1 MALIK
6 GTQVRF
12 TSGEAVIA
20 GEQVSVPEPT
30 VLVGGG
36 LAAAP
41 PAEALGP
48 DAAWE
53 DPEGLEEANPFG
65 GDEGFG
71 ALDDLFAADGGHH
84 EPQAYEAPLGALDE
98 VRNQRLYAAN
108 DAADMDAQEVG
119 EALQDMGEQ
128 LMEQAV
134 GEAEAALYAA
144 DAHADPEAVTPY
156 VRNKVMVDLD
166 LEMVGTVNELRW
178 THLQRAEA
186 QNLEGLPEAV
196 ARMKRGF
203 APESLEAILLERE
216 SILAQARLDAERS
229 AMEAMTRSAET
240 MAQAEAARVAMLTEL
255 ESQKASIMAE
265 LKQQAYDMGFHE
277 GKAAGEAQAAVY
289 VQEAL
294 QKLNEIA
301 VALPSVVKQNE
312 EKLVSLALDIA
323 AKVIQQEIGL
333 QPEIV
338 QRTVEMALK
347 RVSDLEAVTV
357 KVNPL
362 DLDLI
367 LPKQDHF
374 KQILPDV
381 QAFSIEGNHTI
392 QRGGCMI
399 ETNSGS
405 INATIDTQLSIVEE
419 LFRNVRAEYED
430 DGLPEL

>member
-30 VLVGGG
+30 VLVVGGAPS
-36 LAAAP
+36 AA
-41 PAEALGP
+41 PAEAWDEPTEGDAPAAFGEEDEFGDLG
-48 DAAWE
+48 
-53 DPEGLEEANPFG
+53 
-65 GDEGFG
+65 
-71 ALDDLFAADGGHH
+71 DLFATDGAPA
-84 EPQAYEAPLGALDE
+84 EPELYEAPLGAMDE
-98 VRNQRLYAAN
+98 VRNQRLHAAN

-119 EALQDMGEQ
+119 EALQGIGDQ

-134 GEAEAALYAA
+134 VDAEAALLAA
-144 DAHADPEAVTPY
+144 DPNADPEAITPY

-178 THLQRAEA
+178 THLKQVEA
-186 QNLEGLPEAV
+186 QILEGVPEA
-196 ARMKRGF
+196 ASRLKRGF
-203 APESLEAILLERE
+203 PAESIEAILLERE
-216 SILAQARLDAERS
+216 AILGQARLEAERL

-240 MAQAEAARVAMLTEL
+240 MAQAEAARVAMLGEL
-255 ESQKASIMAE
+255 EAQKASIMAE
-265 LKQQAYDMGFHE
+265 LRQQAYDQGFEE

-294 QKLNEIA
+294 TKLNEIA

-312 EKLVSLALDIA
+312 EKLVSLSLDIA
-323 AKVIQQEIGL
+323 SKVIQQEIAL

-367 LPKQDHF
+367 LPKQEHF
-374 KQILPDV
+374 KMILPDV

-392 QRGGCMI
+392 QRGGCLI

-405 INATIDTQLSIVEE
+405 INATIETQLSIVEE

-430 DGLPEL
+430 DGMG